1 MMARRIKQSL
11 AYYGRTQRWLAEALG
26 MTEKTLRSRMKNE
39 GTFTLTELRVMK
51 EIFKWETLEG

>member
-11 AYYGRTQRWLAEALG
+11 AYYGRTLKWLAEALG
-26 MTEKTLRSRMKNE
+26 MTEKTLRGRMKNE